1 MVDRP
6 KSKTILA
13 HLAHLTKTVEAAA
26 ATKLPLANFRG
37 PVRRRR
43 EKHSGIRQAVAP
55 ASNASGLGE
64 TYLTI

>member
-6 KSKTILA
+6 KSKTI
-13 HLAHLTKTVEAAA
+13 LAHLTKTVEAAA

-43 EKHSGIRQAVAP
+43 EKHSGIRQAAAP